1 MTLRGSARR
10 SIPYLVAIMSGFLV
24 AYLLVAFFIFPAHL
38 VTTDTK
44 VPNVVGQTYEAAAAQ
59 LQKLG
64 FNAQRGE
71 QRFTAG
77 AASGQVLGQN
87 PLPDAVMPAGT
98 KVVLDVSQGQRT
110 TTVPQIVGMT
120 RQQAELALQSA
131 GLDAGDVVEH
141 ESPSPRG
148 QVLSSAPA
156 AGQKTPQPSEVS
168 FVVSGGPSQL
178 AVPDVTG
185 QPYSSAAQLLTQVG
199 FRVAPAIPDS
209 TTVGAP
215 EGTVTGQDPS
225 GNDPSPP
232 GITVRLRVATPS
244 RGP

>member
-10 SIPYLVAIMSGFLV
+10 SIPYLVAIMSGFLL
-24 AYLLVAFFIFPAHL
+24 AYLIVAFFIFPAHL
-38 VTTDTK
+38 VTSDSK
-44 VPNVVGQTYEAAAAQ
+44 VPNVVGQTYDAASAQ

-64 FNAQRGE
+64 FSPQRGE

-87 PLPDAVMPAGT
+87 PLPDAVMPKGT
-98 KVVLDVSQGQRT
+98 RIVLDVSQGQRT

-120 RQQAELALQSA
+120 RAQAELALQSA
-131 GLDAGDVVEH
+131 GLDAGDVVDR

-148 QVLSSAPA
+148 QVLSSSPA
-156 AGQKTPQPSEVS
+156 AGQKTPLPSEVS

-178 AVPDVTG
+178 AVPDVIG

-199 FRVAPAIPDS
+199 FRVAPAIPD
-209 TTVGAP
+209 TITLGAP
-215 EGTVTGQDPS
+215 EGTVTGQNPA
-225 GNDPSPP
+225 GNESAPP
-232 GITVRLRVATPS
+232 GITVRLFVATPP
-244 RGP
+244 RTQ

>member
-10 SIPYLVAIMSGFLV
+10 SIPYLVAIMSGFLL
-24 AYLLVAFFIFPAHL
+24 AYLIVALFIFPAHL
-38 VTTDTK
+38 VTSDTK

-59 LQKLG
+59 LQKVG
-64 FNAQRGE
+64 FVAMRGE

-87 PLPDAVMPAGT
+87 PLPDAVEPRGT

-120 RQQAELALQSA
+120 REQAELALQNA
-131 GLDAGDVVEH
+131 GLEPGDVVQR

-148 QVLSSAPA
+148 QVLSSSPT
-156 AGQKTPQPSEVS
+156 AGQRTPLPSEIS
-168 FVVSGGPSQL
+168 FVVSSGPSQL

-185 QPYSSAAQLLTQVG
+185 QTYASAAQLLMQVG
-199 FRVAPAIPDS
+199 FRVAPAQAD
-209 TTVGAP
+209 TTTLGAP
-215 EGTVTGQDPS
+215 EGTVTSQDPA
-225 GNDPSPP
+225 GNAPAPP
-232 GITVRLRVATPS
+232 GVTVRLRVAAAP
-244 RGP
+244 RRQ

>member
-1 MTLRGSARR
+1 VTLRGSARR
-10 SIPYLVAIMSGFLV
+10 SIPYLVAIMSGFLL
-24 AYLLVAFFIFPAHL
+24 AYLIVAFFIFPANL
-38 VTTDTK
+38 VTSDSK
-44 VPNVVGQTYEAAAAQ
+44 VPNVVGQTYDAAAAQ
-59 LQKLG
+59 LKKLG

-87 PLPDAVMPAGT
+87 PIPDAVMPAGT

-120 RQQAELALQSA
+120 RAQAELALQTA
-131 GLDAGDVVEH
+131 GLDAGDIVDR

-148 QVLSSAPA
+148 QVLSSSPA
-156 AGQKTPQPSEVS
+156 AGQKTPLPSEVS

-199 FRVAPAIPDS
+199 FRVAPAIAD
-209 TTVGAP
+209 TITVGAP
-215 EGTVTGQDPS
+215 EGTVTGQDPV
-225 GNDPSPP
+225 GNEPAPP
-232 GITVRLRVATPS
+232 GITVRLRVATPL
-244 RGP
+244 RTP

>member
-10 SIPYLVAIMSGFLV
+10 SIPYLVAIMSGFLL
-24 AYLLVAFFIFPAHL
+24 AYLIVAFFIFPAHL
-38 VTTDTK
+38 VTSDSK
-44 VPNVVGQTYEAAAAQ
+44 VPNVVGQTYDAASAQ

-64 FNAQRGE
+64 FNPQRGE

-87 PLPDAVMPAGT
+87 PLPDAVMPKGT
-98 KVVLDVSQGQRT
+98 RIVLDVSQGQRT

-120 RQQAELALQSA
+120 RAQAELALQSA
-131 GLDAGDVVEH
+131 GLDAGDVVDR

-148 QVLSSAPA
+148 QVLSSSPA
-156 AGQKTPQPSEVS
+156 AGQKTPLPSEVS

-178 AVPDVTG
+178 AVPDVIG

-199 FRVAPAIPDS
+199 FRVAPAIPD
-209 TTVGAP
+209 TITLGAP
-215 EGTVTGQDPS
+215 EGTVTGQNPA
-225 GNDPSPP
+225 GNESAPP
-232 GITVRLRVATPS
+232 GITVRLFVATPP
-244 RGP
+244 RTQ

>member
-10 SIPYLVAIMSGFLV
+10 SIPYLVAIMSGFLL
-24 AYLLVAFFIFPAHL
+24 AYLIVAFFIFPAHL
-38 VTTDTK
+38 VTSDSK
-44 VPNVVGQTYEAAAAQ
+44 VPNVVGQTYDAASAQ

-64 FNAQRGE
+64 FNPQRGE

-87 PLPDAVMPAGT
+87 PLPDAVMPRGT
-98 KVVLDVSQGQRT
+98 RIVLDVSQGQRT

-120 RQQAELALQSA
+120 RAQAELALQSA
-131 GLDAGDVVEH
+131 GLDAGDVVDR

-148 QVLSSAPA
+148 QVLSSSPA
-156 AGQKTPQPSEVS
+156 AGQKTPLPSEVS

-178 AVPDVTG
+178 AVPDVIG

-199 FRVAPAIPDS
+199 FRVAPAIPD
-209 TTVGAP
+209 TMTLGAP
-215 EGTVTGQDPS
+215 EGTVTGQNPA
-225 GNDPSPP
+225 GNESAPP
-232 GITVRLRVATPS
+232 GITVRLFVATPP
-244 RGP
+244 RTQ

>member
-10 SIPYLVAIMSGFLV
+10 SIPYLVAIMSGFLL
-24 AYLLVAFFIFPAHL
+24 AYLIVAFFIFPAHL

-44 VPNVVGQTYEAAAAQ
+44 VPNVVGQTYDAAAAQ
-59 LQKLG
+59 LQKVG
-64 FNAQRGE
+64 FSAQRGE

-87 PLPDAVMPAGT
+87 PLPDAVMPSGT

-120 RQQAELALQSA
+120 RQQAELALQGA
-131 GLDAGDVVEH
+131 GLDAGDVVER

-156 AGQKTPQPSEVS
+156 AGQKTPLPSEVS
-168 FVVSGGPSQL
+168 LVVSGGPSQL
-178 AVPDVTG
+178 AVPDVIG

-199 FRVAPAIPDS
+199 FRVAPAVPDS

-215 EGTVTGQDPS
+215 EGTVTGQNPS
-225 GNDPSPP
+225 GNDPAPP

-244 RGP
+244 RAP